1 MKTPISYYGGKQNLL
16 KEILPRIPAH
26 NLYCEPFCGGAAVF
40 FAKEKSNVEVINDTN
55 FELINFYRV
64 LQQDLYA
71 LQMMVKISLHS
82 RRMYS
87 DARVVYD
94 NPHMFDPIKRAW
106 AVWILSSQSFS
117 AMLDG
122 SWGYDV
128 AKNTTTKK
136 ITNKKES
143 FTEDLSIRLQD
154 VQIECTDA
162 LRIINSRDR
171 SDSFFYIDPPYFNSD
186 CGHYDGYSI
195 DDFKTLLTLLKSIQ
209 GKFMLSSYDSS
220 ILRDFVKEN
229 KWNQVFIEQKV
240 SVNGMGKRKSKVE
253 VITINYSNC

>member
-1 MKTPISYYGGKQNLL
+1 
-16 KEILPRIPAH
+16 
-26 NLYCEPFCGGAAVF
+26 
-40 FAKEKSNVEVINDTN
+40 
-55 FELINFYRV
+55 
-64 LQQDLYA
+64 
-71 LQMMVKISLHS
+71 MMVKISLHS
-82 RRMYS
+82 RRLHS

-128 AKNTTTKK
+128 AKNTLTKT

-171 SDSFFYIDPPYFNSD
+171 SDSFFYIDPSYFNSD

-209 GKFMLSSYDSS
+209 GKFMLSSYDSP

-253 VITINYSNC
+253 VITMNYSNC